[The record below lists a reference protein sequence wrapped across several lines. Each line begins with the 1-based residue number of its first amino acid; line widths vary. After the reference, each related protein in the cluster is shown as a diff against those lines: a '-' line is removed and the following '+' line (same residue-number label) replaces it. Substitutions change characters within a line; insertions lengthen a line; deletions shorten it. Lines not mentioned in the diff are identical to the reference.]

1 MAKTDSNLDRIKVLS
16 ANCRGLKEKCK
27 RIDVLNYFK
36 NKNADIICI
45 QDTHLTESDAFD
57 LKKYWQGNFILHGER
72 HNARGVAIFFGENF
86 EYKILNTDKDTEGN
100 MILADIEINETKFR
114 LINMYGPN
122 TNNEEFYTSITK
134 KITENEQDY
143 LIWCGDFNLTL
154 NPQLDS
160 NNYVNI
166 NNPKNRNIVI
176 NVIQEHN
183 LTDIFRHYNPD
194 KKRYTWHKSKLLKQ
208 ARLDYFLVSSSFTDL
223 IINTDIK
230 PSYRSDHSILELSFS
245 ISNFKRGKGT
255 WKLNTSFLKEKDFVT
270 LVNRCIK
277 EEYQKYAFPVYS
289 PQYLYNVANDIGL
302 NIDYDLFLEV
312 VLLRIRGEAIKYGS
326 MKKRLSNQQ
335 QKQLER
341 EIEQLE
347 TVTKDNDLDLEKLES
362 KKKELVEFRQKEM
375 QGHLIRSRTQWVIE
389 GEKPTKYFC
398 ALEHK
403 NYMDKTIKCLKTKNH
418 TVTRKQEEILQEV
431 KIIMKSFLNLKI
443 ICCTILIYKHCFKVK
458 T

>member
-1 MAKTDSNLDRIKVLS
+1 MTHRVSLQS
-16 ANCRGLKEKCK
+16 SHAN
-27 RIDVLNYFK
+27 F
-36 NKNADIICI
+36 
-45 QDTHLTESDAFD
+45 Q
-57 LKKYWQGNFILHGER
+57 
-72 HNARGVAIFFGENF
+72 
-86 EYKILNTDKDTEGN
+86 
-100 MILADIEINETKFR
+100 TK
-114 LINMYGPN
+114 
-122 TNNEEFYTSITK
+122 
-134 KITENEQDY
+134 
-143 LIWCGDFNLTL
+143 
-154 NPQLDS
+154 
-160 NNYVNI
+160 
-166 NNPKNRNIVI
+166 I

-194 KKRYTWHKSKLLKQ
+194 KKRYTWHKSKPLKQ

-362 KKKELVEFRQKEM
+362 KKKRCK
-375 QGHLIRSRTQWVIE
+375 
-389 GEKPTKYFC
+389 
-398 ALEHK
+398 
-403 NYMDKTIKCLKTKNH
+403 
-418 TVTRKQEEILQEV
+418 VT
-431 KIIMKSFLNLKI
+431 
-443 ICCTILIYKHCFKVK
+443 
-458 T
+458 

>member
-1 MAKTDSNLDRIKVLS
+1 MRDAGHRT
-16 ANCRGLKEKCK
+16 
-27 RIDVLNYFK
+27 
-36 NKNADIICI
+36 
-45 QDTHLTESDAFD
+45 SDAGRRTPD
-57 LKKYWQGNFILHGER
+57 IGHRTAKKAKIIYPPP
-72 HNARGVAIFFGENF
+72 RGV
-86 EYKILNTDKDTEGN
+86 
-100 MILADIEINETKFR
+100 DI
-114 LINMYGPN
+114 
-122 TNNEEFYTSITK
+122 
-134 KITENEQDY
+134 
-143 LIWCGDFNLTL
+143 
-154 NPQLDS
+154 
-160 NNYVNI
+160 
-166 NNPKNRNIVI
+166 
-176 NVIQEHN
+176 
-183 LTDIFRHYNPD
+183 
-194 KKRYTWHKSKLLKQ
+194 
-208 ARLDYFLVSSSFTDL
+208 

-326 MKKRLSNQQ
+326 MKKRLGNQQ

-431 KIIMKSFLNLKI
+431 KNYYEELFKSKDNMLHNFNLQTLLQGQNIKRI
-443 ICCTILIYKHCFKVK
+443 TDAEAKNIEGYLTVQEISYALKNTKNN
-458 T
+458 